1 MLSEEV
7 QLELTLSSTVGER
20 ACMPFAE
27 KAKKDTQIKLNQ
39 DEVRL
44 IADYTFLDGD
54 QMDAYAR
61 ENSDYEYTFLEPRLT
76 KTTLASGTAWE
87 NQIRNVGGAGR
98 RVPKMFV
105 MVSSDKMGN
114 SSTDGTKALD
124 HNMLTLLND
133 YRAIAP
139 ASGGEAGGTYGKLT
153 SNIKKNDAFIFPID
167 RSNSALHYHGV
178 QQAEG
183 AVPHI
188 TRTMYSRQ
196 GNSLANNEFQSF
208 VIDQQDEL
216 SGQFFVQAYRFP
228 DGARVDSRGLELHNK
243 YSGFTAEEAP
253 FTQRA
258 YIELEKRVMI
268 KGGIV
273 DTMYE

>member
-1 MLSEEV
+1 
-7 QLELTLSSTVGER
+7 
-20 ACMPFAE
+20 
-27 KAKKDTQIKLNQ
+27 
-39 DEVRL
+39 
-44 IADYTFLDGD
+44 
-54 QMDAYAR
+54 
-61 ENSDYEYTFLEPRLT
+61 
-76 KTTLASGTAWE
+76 
-87 NQIRNVGGAGR
+87 
-98 RVPKMFV
+98 

-139 ASGGEAGGTYGKLT
+139 ATGGEAGGTYGSLT

-243 YSGFTAEEAP
+243 YSGFTATEAP

-258 YIELEKRVMI
+258 YIELEKKVMI